1 MIDQPNDDQVTKSLG
16 DSFAHGVMFMTSAG
30 VLNAFLNYAFQVIA
44 ARHFGPVQ
52 FGLLNSCLA
61 GAGIIAVVAYPVR
74 TVLVEQISQS
84 EPSQHQV
91 KWVDHF
97 AWRVIMSTVGIF
109 VLVSVVL
116 ALLSIP
122 MSFNLFALIAAFSF
136 IVPMASSGLV
146 TGRLQSRGKFL
157 LLSLVGVVYSL
168 GKLVVGITAIYATGN
183 VPVTVLTI
191 SFTTLCVTFWG
202 LWMSRKAGIRS
213 FSIPVGHTI
222 KITCIYLTLFAILN
236 GDLLIVRLVL
246 PAHEAGIYSAAGLL
260 GKGVLLLGMA
270 FAEVAYPRYVAHFAE
285 KRSMM
290 SVTANLFKVI
300 VPIGLF
306 GVFGLYV
313 IGTRVADTLFGSQ
326 YGNLGNLAALIAV
339 QSIFH
344 IAILLSVYSLIVS
357 SNSRLI
363 IILPTY
369 LCSVSLLAIYAA
381 GSPMQLVGFGI
392 GGAILLT
399 TILFREQLR

>member
-1 MIDQPNDDQVTKSLG
+1 MIDQPSDDQVTKSLG
-16 DSFAHGVMFMTSAG
+16 DSFAHGVVFMTSAG

-44 ARHFGPVQ
+44 ARHLGPIQ

-84 EPSQHQV
+84 EPSQHQI
-91 KWVDHF
+91 KWVDRF

-122 MSFNLFALIAAFSF
+122 MSFNLFALVAAFTF

-146 TGRLQSRGKFL
+146 TGRLQSRGKFR
-157 LLSLVGVVYSL
+157 LLSMVGVVYSL
-168 GKLVVGITAIYATGN
+168 GKLVVGLTAIYATGN

-213 FSIPVGHTI
+213 FSIPLGQTV
-222 KITCIYLTLFAILN
+222 KMTCIYLTLFTILN

-260 GKGVLLLGMA
+260 GKGVLLFGMA

-285 KRSMM
+285 KRAMM
-290 SVTANLFKVI
+290 SVTANSLKVI
-300 VPIGLF
+300 VPIGLL
-306 GVFGLYV
+306 GVFGLSV

-326 YGNLGNLAALIAV
+326 YGALGNLAALIAV
-339 QSIFH
+339 QSILH

-357 SNSRLI
+357 NNSRLI
-363 IILPTY
+363 KILPLY
-369 LCSVSLLAIYAA
+369 LCSVSLLAIYAV
-381 GSPMQLVGFGI
+381 GSPLQLVGLGI
-392 GGAILLT
+392 GSATLLT
-399 TILFREQLR
+399 TVLFREQLR